1 MDVPTH
7 LLNPPAGGWSIREAA
22 GLWAWICY
30 ATPPTAPDTTEV
42 RRIRVQAHRE
52 IRAIATQ
59 APAGALPTRPTIR
72 RQSSQS
78 IGPDWWVIGG
88 DSAPS
93 QATPKVLPANW
104 VSQTAMEAL
113 AARHG
118 VSYGQPQPP
127 AAVAPVVA
135 LEQAPGGDERQV
147 APGGRPST
155 NAEAYAY
162 IDELLARGM
171 RKNAAYLEAASKF
184 PSPGVAAA
192 SRASTLGAGYR
203 QDKRN
208 NRE

>member
-1 MDVPTH
+1 MMDVPHH

-135 LEQAPGGDERQV
+135 PHGPVVALATPRKPRAKPGPKPDPALQQAIEMALKLESEGLKPKPAALTAAEQFQVEFGTVYRRARQ
-147 APGGRPST
+147 R
-155 NAEAYAY
+155 
-162 IDELLARGM
+162 
-171 RKNAAYLEAASKF
+171 
-184 PSPGVAAA
+184 
-192 SRASTLGAGYR
+192 
-203 QDKRN
+203 RN
-208 NRE
+208 GQ